1 MIASMSDMEIVLWTF
16 GLLVTFSLGY
26 LVGFGQ
32 ALHVRIGRRR
42 DDD

>member
-1 MIASMSDMEIVLWTF
+1 MIASMSDEEIVLWTF
-16 GLLVTFSLGY
+16 GLLVTFALGY

-32 ALHVRIGRRR
+32 AMHTRIGRRR